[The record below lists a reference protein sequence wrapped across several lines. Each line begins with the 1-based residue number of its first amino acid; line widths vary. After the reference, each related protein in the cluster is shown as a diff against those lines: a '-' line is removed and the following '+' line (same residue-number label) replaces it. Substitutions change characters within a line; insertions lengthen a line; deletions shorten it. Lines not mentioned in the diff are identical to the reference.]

1 MAITFTKRIKIA
13 RQFEV
18 WCEKN
23 GARICAQAMMT
34 FLDIIDVLDTEKVDR
49 YLKTIKK
56 DNLSYTG
63 IKKFGSSVEE
73 PKKGTGKKK

>member
-1 MAITFTKRIKIA
+1 MCMSITFTKRVKIA
-13 RQFEV
+13 RQFEM

-23 GARICAQAMMT
+23 GVRVCAQAMMT
-34 FLDIIDVLDTEKVDR
+34 FLDIIDVLDADKVDR

-63 IKKFGSSVEE
+63 IKKFQ
-73 PKKGTGKKK
+73 PDDKKK